1 MAQARDQAELF
12 PWEEQD
18 LKVSIPSEIKPPLT
32 AQPKWGDVLLIEYS
46 DSAYV
51 FDGRVHYACVR
62 HCFRLLKKTQKGWIT
77 VDPQGSPWISME
89 PR

>member
-18 LKVSIPSEIKPPLT
+18 LKVSIPSEIQPPLT
-32 AQPKWGDVLLIEYS
+32 AQPKWGDVLLTEYS

-51 FDGRVHYACVR
+51 FDGSLTHI
-62 HCFRLLKKTQKGWIT
+62 FILLF
-77 VDPQGSPWISME
+77 PYN
-89 PR
+89 